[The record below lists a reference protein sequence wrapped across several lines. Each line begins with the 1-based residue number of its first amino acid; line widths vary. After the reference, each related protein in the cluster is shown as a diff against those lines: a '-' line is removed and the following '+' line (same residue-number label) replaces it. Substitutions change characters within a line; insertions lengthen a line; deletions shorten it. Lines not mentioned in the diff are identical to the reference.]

1 MPRKNLS
8 RRLFLELFFFAVG
21 AALVIAALIT
31 AVSYQ
36 TYEKDM
42 TDSLL
47 SRAEAVAS
55 ALNQVDADYRVRDLS
70 TLAVNDV
77 RCTLVG
83 GDGTVLYDS
92 EADPS
97 TMENHNGRPEI
108 EGARANGE
116 STSSRTSSTVGEDLM
131 FAAVALDDGQV
142 VRLGEEKRSFPAF
155 VGSMLPAM
163 AVGTIAELVVA
174 YLIARLLVRRI
185 VKPFDAIDLQ
195 HPSVGSYYEEM
206 QPLVDR
212 IDEQRRQLV
221 KSNEELRRAANL
233 RREFTGNVSHEM
245 KTPLQ
250 VIGGYA
256 ELMEN
261 GMVPPS
267 DVKHF
272 AGLILTESRAMRSL
286 VDDVLTLSHLDEGNM
301 VGDDAPL
308 VDLSQVVIRVSVR
321 LRPKFE
327 EKHLSTQLLEESA
340 HSEEALVRGNE
351 ALLEQLV
358 YNLLDNAARYSVDGG
373 RVRVRIAR
381 TGDTVSLAVDDDG
394 PGVEEE
400 YRERIFERFF
410 RVDESRSRETGG
422 TGLGL
427 AIVKHAAEA
436 HGGTVHVEESE
447 WGGASFVVELPAA
460 VG

>member
-1 MPRKNLS
+1 MARKNLS
-8 RRLFLELFFFAVG
+8 RRLFLELFLFAVA
-21 AALVIAALIT
+21 AALVIATIIT
-31 AVSYQ
+31 AVCYQ
-36 TYEKDM
+36 TYERDM
-42 TDSLL
+42 SDSLL
-47 SRAEAVAS
+47 DRTEAVAAS
-55 ALNQVDADYRVRDLS
+55 LDAVDADYRVRDLGGLAMSDVRS
-70 TLAVNDV
+70 TLVDP
-77 RCTLVG
+77 
-83 GDGTVLYDS
+83 DGVVLYDS
-92 EADPS
+92 EADAS
-97 TMENHNGRPEI
+97 TMENHNGRSEI
-108 EGARANGE
+108 EGARTEG
-116 STSSRTSSTVGEDLM
+116 SSVSSRQSATVGEDLM
-131 FAAVALDDGQV
+131 FAAVKLDDGQV
-142 VRLGEEKRSFPAF
+142 VRLGEVKRSFPAF
-155 VGSMLPAM
+155 VSSMLPALLLGT
-163 AVGTIAELVVA
+163 AVEFVVA
-174 YLIARLLVRRI
+174 YLIARMLVSRI
-185 VKPFDAIDLQ
+185 VKPFDAIDLK

-261 GMVPPS
+261 GMVPPG

-272 AGLILTESRAMRSL
+272 AGLILAESRTMRSL

-308 VDLSQVVIRVSVR
+308 VDLSQVAIRVSVR
-321 LRPKFE
+321 LRPQFE
-327 EKHLSTQLLEESA
+327 EKHLSTQLLEESK
-340 HSEEALVRGNE
+340 HPEEALVRGNE
-351 ALLEQLV
+351 ALLEQLA

-381 TGDTVSLAVDDDG
+381 SGDTVVLAVDDDG
-394 PGVEEE
+394 PGVPKE

-460 VG
+460 VA

>member
-8 RRLFLELFFFAVG
+8 HRLFLELFLFAVG
-21 AALVIAALIT
+21 AALTIASLIT
-31 AVSYQ
+31 VVSFH
-36 TYEKDM
+36 TYERDIS
-42 TDSLL
+42 DSLL
-47 SRAEAVAS
+47 SRTEAVAQ
-55 ALNQVDADYRVRDLS
+55 ALDQIDADYRVRDLS
-70 TLAVNDV
+70 TLAVTDV
-77 RCTLVG
+77 RCTLIAS
-83 GDGTVLYDS
+83 DGTVLYDS

-97 TMENHNGRPEI
+97 TMENHNDRPEVQ
-108 EGARANGE
+108 GARANGHAVATRQSE
-116 STSSRTSSTVGEDLM
+116 TVGRDLM
-131 FAAVALDDGQV
+131 VAAAELDDGMV
-142 VRLGEEKRSFPAF
+142 VRLGTEKRSFPAF
-155 VGSMLPAM
+155 VSSMLPALIM
-163 AVGTIAELVVA
+163 GTIAELLVA
-174 YLIARLLVRRI
+174 YVIARLLARRI

-195 HPSVGSYYEEM
+195 HPSIGSYYEEM

-261 GMVPPS
+261 GMVPQS

-272 AGLILTESRAMRSL
+272 AGLILTESRTMRSL

-308 VDLSQVVIRVSVR
+308 VDLSQVAIRVGVR

-327 EKHLSTQLLEESA
+327 EKHLNVELLEESA

-381 TGDTVSLAVDDDG
+381 SGKTVVLAVDDDG
-394 PGVEEE
+394 QGVPEE

-410 RVDESRSRETGG
+410 RIDESRSRETGG

-460 VG
+460 VA